1 MFENES
7 NELLLH
13 KIMNS
18 EIYSHEYILEMHD
31 ELEKR
36 RIKNSSN
43 KMLIYEFIFS
53 DKYSKEN
60 LINVELE
67 LKNRGIDSSKF
78 DDFTYIDCVIF
89 QFPSGWASTLKEMFF
104 NLKNNG
110 WNKENRLHYNFSFGS
125 INIEGLIDKSNP
137 VLNEIVEDY
146 INKLYKT
153 CCHCSSTDKVEDFED
168 LYLCPNCILEII
180 IKREILEI
188 SEFGF
193 IYYNAPIYEDEIGR
207 FDKVRWSEIKH
218 VAIEENLE
226 SERIQV
232 YFNKLTEEEL
242 LLNEDSSNSFYRDNY
257 ISFSSDYH
265 INFFELLR
273 YIPQNILKT
282 QLKEEI
288 NRVLKKIKKC
298 KVCEKKAIINDQC
311 LLCGNYSS
319 QIEKPSEIWIKRLG
333 SKENYLKYRIE
344 DYLSFAKDNYFL
356 RYIIENDKSF
366 K

>member
-18 EIYSHEYILEMHD
+18 RNYSNEHVKEMHN

-43 KMLIYEFIFS
+43 EMLIYEFIFS
-53 DKYSKEN
+53 EKYSKEN

-78 DDFTYIDCVIF
+78 DDFTYIDCIIF
-89 QFPSGWASTLKEMFF
+89 QFPSGWKSTLKEMFL

-125 INIEGLIDKSNP
+125 IIIEGLTNESNP
-137 VLNEIVEDY
+137 ALNEIVEDY
-146 INKLYKT
+146 INKLHKT
-153 CCHCSSTDKVEDFED
+153 CCHCSSTENVEYFED

-180 IKREILEI
+180 NKREILEI
-188 SEFGF
+188 SELGF
-193 IYYNAPIYEDEIGR
+193 IYYNGPIYEGEIGR
-207 FDKVRWSEIKH
+207 FDNVKWSEIKY

-226 SERIQV
+226 SDKIQV

-242 LLNEDSSNSFYRDNY
+242 SLNEETSNSFYRDNY

-265 INFFELLR
+265 INFFELFR
-273 YIPQNILKT
+273 YIPQNILT
-282 QLKEEI
+282 IQLKEEI

-298 KVCEKKAIINDQC
+298 KVCEKKAIINDKC

-333 SKENYLKYRIE
+333 SKENYLQFRKD
-344 DYLSFAKDNYFL
+344 DYLSYAKDNYFL
-356 RYIIENDKSF
+356 NYIIENNKSF

>member
-18 EIYSHEYILEMHD
+18 GNYSHEYILEMRD

-43 KMLIYEFIFS
+43 EMLIYEFIFS
-53 DKYSKEN
+53 EKYSKEN

-89 QFPSGWASTLKEMFF
+89 QFPSGWTSTLKEMFF

-180 IKREILEI
+180 KKREILEI

-226 SERIQV
+226 SDRLQV

-257 ISFSSDYH
+257 ISFSSAYH

-333 SKENYLKYRIE
+333 SKENYLQYNK
-344 DYLSFAKDNYFL
+344 DHYLRYTKDNYYHN
-356 RYIIENDKSF
+356 YILENDKSF